1 LFPEELE
8 LLGPLDGR
16 RLAHLQ
22 CNAGQD
28 SLCLARRGAR
38 VVGVDLS
45 DGAIAFARELSARSG
60 IPAEFVEAELAG
72 WLASTDARFDLA
84 FSSYGAV
91 SWMPDLDV
99 WARGVARV
107 LVPGGRFVYVE
118 FHPVVWTVG
127 KELRLDGDD
136 YFATAP
142 FVVPIGDYVAD
153 SGAALGAVTGGA
165 TQENTIPATAWQ
177 WGVGQIVDALARAGL
192 VLERLREWPYSN
204 GCKVHDRLV
213 PDPADARRWIWPE
226 GTARVPLMFGLSARR
241 P

>member
-1 LFPEELE
+1 
-8 LLGPLDGR
+8 
-16 RLAHLQ
+16 
-22 CNAGQD
+22 
-28 SLCLARRGAR
+28 
-38 VVGVDLS
+38 
-45 DGAIAFARELSARSG
+45 
-60 IPAEFVEAELAG
+60 
-72 WLASTDARFDLA
+72 
-84 FSSYGAV
+84 
-91 SWMPDLDV
+91 MPDLDV

-107 LVPGGRFVYVE
+107 LAPGGRFVYVE
-118 FHPVVWTVG
+118 FHPVVWAVG

-153 SGAALGAVTGGA
+153 SGAALGAVTSGA
-165 TQENTIPATAWQ
+165 TEENTIPATAWQ

-204 GCKVHDRLV
+204 GCKVHDLLV
-213 PDPADARRWIWPE
+213 PDPADPRRWIWPE